1 MSRLGRS
8 GFAGEVVMLNPA
20 TLVAAAVGQHLA
32 EGYRRAFGEQ
42 QPRYA
47 LILDEGARLLLERIA
62 SSDALYHDMNHT
74 VMVTLV
80 GQDILRGL
88 RLTRR
93 VSPEDWLHYLLAALT
108 HDVGYIRGIC
118 PGDTADSFVIDAHD
132 NRVTPPRGASDA
144 FLTAYHVER
153 AKIMVRDRFG
163 PVPEIDEERIARA
176 IEVTRFPIPV
186 DAAYAETDTE
196 GGLLRAADLIGQL
209 ADPLYPRKLNALFH
223 EFAETG
229 TNERLGYGSP
239 ADLVD
244 QYPSFFWRTVE
255 PYIGDALR
263 YLERTIEGK
272 QWISCLY
279 SHVFSVEHGRRVIGP
294 QLGRG

>member
-1 MSRLGRS
+1 
-8 GFAGEVVMLNPA
+8 MLSPA

-42 QPRYA
+42 QPRYP

-62 SSDALYHDMNHT
+62 SSDALYHNMDHT

-88 RLTRR
+88 RLTRP

-108 HDVGYIRGIC
+108 HDIGYIRGIC
-118 PGDTADSFVIDAHD
+118 PDDTADSFVIDSHG

-144 FLTAYHVER
+144 FLTPYHVER
-153 AKIMVRDRFG
+153 SKIMVRDRFR
-163 PVPEIDEERIARA
+163 PVPEIDDERVAQA
-176 IEVTRFPIPV
+176 IEMTRFPVPGD
-186 DAAYAETDTE
+186 DAHAETDTE

-229 TNERLGYGSP
+229 TNERLGYASP

-244 QYPSFFWRTVE
+244 QYPSFFWSTVE

-263 YLERTIEGK
+263 YLELTIEGK

-279 SHVFSVEHGRRVIGP
+279 SHVFTIEHRRRMIGP
-294 QLGRG
+294 QLG

>member
-1 MSRLGRS
+1 
-8 GFAGEVVMLNPA
+8 
-20 TLVAAAVGQHLA
+20 
-32 EGYRRAFGEQ
+32 
-42 QPRYA
+42 
-47 LILDEGARLLLERIA
+47 
-62 SSDALYHDMNHT
+62 
-74 VMVTLV
+74 
-80 GQDILRGL
+80 
-88 RLTRR
+88 
-93 VSPEDWLHYLLAALT
+93 
-108 HDVGYIRGIC
+108 
-118 PGDTADSFVIDAHD
+118 
-132 NRVTPPRGASDA
+132 
-144 FLTAYHVER
+144 
-153 AKIMVRDRFG
+153 MVRGRFG

-186 DAAYAETDTE
+186 DDAYAETDTE

-229 TNERLGYGSP
+229 TNERLGYESP

-244 QYPSFFWRTVE
+244 QYPSFFWSTVE

-279 SHVFSVEHGRRVIGP
+279 SHVFSIEHGRRMNGP